1 MKTEKNTANITT
13 KISLFDSV
21 LPIFFLILLLFLNVY
36 VFYGDLALKGSNQFI
51 LLTGAFLAI
60 LVGFKNKVSIDSIF
74 DSISKNIKSIGTPIL
89 ILLLVGSLAG
99 SWLLSGIIP
108 SMIYY
113 GFKIINASFF
123 LPACIII
130 CALTSFATGSSWS
143 TSATVGIALIGI
155 GKVLGFDTGMV
166 AGAVISGAYF
176 GDKMSPLSDTT
187 NLAAAVTESNL
198 FEHIKYMMIT
208 TFPTIVVTFIF
219 F

>member
-130 CALTSFATGSSWS
+130 CALTSFATGV
-143 TSATVGIALIGI
+143 VGQL
-155 GKVLGFDTGMV
+155 LQ
-166 AGAVISGAYF
+166 
-176 GDKMSPLSDTT
+176 L
-187 NLAAAVTESNL
+187 
-198 FEHIKYMMIT
+198 
-208 TFPTIVVTFIF
+208 
-219 F
+219 

>member
-1 MKTEKNTANITT
+1 MKTKKNTANITT

-74 DSISKNIKSIGTPIL
+74 DSISKNIKSISTPIL

-166 AGAVISGAYF
+166 AEAVMRMEELLLI
-176 GDKMSPLSDTT
+176 D
-187 NLAAAVTESNL
+187 NLKQL
-198 FEHIKYMMIT
+198 
-208 TFPTIVVTFIF
+208 TIIF
-219 F
+219 LQLVMLLMDLCWRTKLKRRE

>member
-1 MKTEKNTANITT
+1 MKTEKNTANIAT

-36 VFYGDLALKGSNQFI
+36 IFYGDSALEGSNQFI

-60 LVGFKNKVSIDSIF
+60 LVGVKNKININSIF
-74 DSISKNIKSIGTPIL
+74 NSISKNIESIGTPIL

-123 LPACIII
+123 LPSCIVI

-143 TSATVGIALIGI
+143 TSATVGIALICVAPD
-155 GKVLGFDTGMV
+155 KVGPDQWGQSWRD
-166 AGAVISGAYF
+166 G
-176 GDKMSPLSDTT
+176 PLSTRPPARRIPKIRP
-187 NLAAAVTESNL
+187 N
-198 FEHIKYMMIT
+198 
-208 TFPTIVVTFIF
+208 
-219 F
+219 